1 MPSTPTAS
9 SVWTKLIKLVLNS
22 KETSKRLGVRGLFED
37 YYDEGEDGRLF
48 CGGEIEGA
56 EREYSNRGVNNA
68 RSTAVFTAS
77 RQVLATVSKCD
88 KQGSTCEADG

>member
-37 YYDEGEDGRLF
+37 YYDEGEDGRFFVEAKLR
-48 CGGEIEGA
+48 ERRERILTAARTMRGA
-56 EREYSNRGVNNA
+56 RPC
-68 RSTAVFTAS
+68 
-77 RQVLATVSKCD
+77 LP
-88 KQGSTCEADG
+88 

>member
-37 YYDEGEDGRLF
+37 YYDEGEDGRFLWQWNW
-48 CGGEIEGA
+48 EST
-56 EREYSNRGVNNA
+56 ERI
-68 RSTAVFTAS
+68 F
-77 RQVLATVSKCD
+77 
-88 KQGSTCEADG
+88 

>member
-37 YYDEGEDGRLF
+37 YYDEGEDGRFF
-48 CGGEIEGA
+48 CGGEIERA
-56 EREYSNRGVNNA
+56 QREYSNREQCEERGRVYREPSGV
-68 RSTAVFTAS
+68 SYCL
-77 RQVLATVSKCD
+77 QVR
-88 KQGSTCEADG
+88 